1 MSNCMFHSPDQMF
14 NLPSVLSFSAQMQY
28 VVKQE
33 FCNSNIAG
41 SEKGDSQIL
50 DNHGIL
56 NVLSV
61 TVPLC

>member
-1 MSNCMFHSPDQMF
+1 MFNFPDQMF
-14 NLPSVLSFSAQMQY
+14 DLQSVFSFADQMQC
-28 VVKQE
+28 VMKQE
-33 FCNSNIAG
+33 FCSTDSAC

-56 NVLSV
+56 NMLSV